1 MLEKQDVRIFIETQR
16 QGLTVSLFEE
26 EGGAEELDEDAL
38 EESAA
43 EAAADEETD
52 GADESEIMM
61 EGRLVQ
67 TTHRVE
73 LTYEESELTGMEGSK
88 TKIGFDRA
96 CPELISMLRSG
107 PVNTALIFE
116 PLKRHVCVY
125 NTPFSSFE
133 VCVHTLRV
141 ENFLLER
148 GELFVDYLIEIH
160 GARTER
166 CKMKITL
173 R

>member
-26 EGGAEELDEDAL
+26 QDREEELDEEAL
-38 EESAA
+38 EASAE
-43 EAAADEETD
+43 EAASDEEND

-166 CKMKITL
+166 CKMKISL

>member
-1 MLEKQDVRIFIETQR
+1 MLKKQDVTIFIETQR
-16 QGLTVSLFEE
+16 QGLTVSLLEDE
-26 EGGAEELDEDAL
+26 DGTEELDEETL
-38 EESAA
+38 EDSAQ
-43 EAAADEETD
+43 EAMENGDD
-52 GADESEIMM
+52 GIDESEIMM
-61 EGRLVQ
+61 EGRLIQ

-166 CKMKITL
+166 CKMMIRL
-173 R
+173 RS

>member
-1 MLEKQDVRIFIETQR
+1 MLEKRDVTIFIETKR

-26 EGGAEELDEDAL
+26 EDGAEELDEETL
-38 EESAA
+38 EESAE
-43 EAAADEETD
+43 EAAAEGDEAE
-52 GADESEIMM
+52 ESEIMM

-96 CPELISMLRSG
+96 CPDLISMLRSG

-148 GELFVDYLIEIH
+148 GELYVDYLIEIH

-166 CKMKITL
+166 CKMIIRL

>member
-1 MLEKQDVRIFIETQR
+1 MLEKQDVTIFIETQR
-16 QGLTVSLFEE
+16 QGLTVSLFDGEE
-26 EGGAEELDEDAL
+26 DGELDEEAL
-38 EESAA
+38 EESVQ
-43 EAAADEETD
+43 EMPNDVED
-52 GADESEIMM
+52 GVDESEIMM
-61 EGRLVQ
+61 EGKLIQ

-96 CPELISMLRSG
+96 CPDLIAMLRSG

-166 CKMKITL
+166 CKMTIRL

>member
-1 MLEKQDVRIFIETQR
+1 MLEKQDVTIFIETQR
-16 QGLTVSLFEE
+16 QGLTVSLFED
-26 EGGAEELDEDAL
+26 GGAEELDEEAL
-38 EESAA
+38 EESAE
-43 EAAADEETD
+43 EAAVD
-52 GADESEIMM
+52 GDDDGVDESEIMM

-96 CPELISMLRSG
+96 CPDLISMLRSG

-141 ENFLLER
+141 ENFLLEC

-166 CKMKITL
+166 CKMKIRL